1 MIMDTTSL
9 IPNQLKSKKKSCP
22 LNQDHRLSRMK
33 TETVPMSMSHQA
45 QIQFMITGISLSGL
59 STSIQWTSIS
69 LSLLIGSTDAISDNQ
84 FTQLTTK
91 TRRSCSR
98 KSNGT
103 LKMAWKLPPRCCA
116 PLATRMSML
125 SSNVYKR
132 MSLTSALKNW
142 SHHLKNLELW
152 FYHLVNLRIC
162 TLIFLSL
169 LHLCSQ
175 KLYIPQ

>member
-1 MIMDTTSL
+1 MLSL
-9 IPNQLKSKKKSCP
+9 Y
-22 LNQDHRLSRMK
+22 HK
-33 TETVPMSMSHQA
+33 TRISTWLYKTHL
-45 QIQFMITGISLSGL
+45 SLSGL

-69 LSLLIGSTDAISDNQ
+69 QSLHFGSTDAISDNQ
-84 FTQLTTK
+84 FTQLWTK
-91 TRRSCSR
+91 TWRSCSR
-98 KSNGT
+98 KSQGI
-103 LKMAWKLPPRCCA
+103 LKMAWKRAPRCCA
-116 PLATRMSML
+116 RLATRMSML

-132 MSLTSALKNW
+132 MSLTFALKNW

-162 TLIFLSL
+162 TLIFVSL